1 MKNISYILQFID
13 RARFMVCSFSN
24 LVNNLSEG
32 LHRIK
37 FKLGNEDKKWE
48 TCIIKYKYCNSFLEY
63 TTFKDDL
70 IENKCLCFKK
80 IINISLM
87 KY

>member
-37 FKLGNEDKKWE
+37 FKLGNEDKK
-48 TCIIKYKYCNSFLEY
+48 
-63 TTFKDDL
+63 
-70 IENKCLCFKK
+70 
-80 IINISLM
+80 
-87 KY
+87 